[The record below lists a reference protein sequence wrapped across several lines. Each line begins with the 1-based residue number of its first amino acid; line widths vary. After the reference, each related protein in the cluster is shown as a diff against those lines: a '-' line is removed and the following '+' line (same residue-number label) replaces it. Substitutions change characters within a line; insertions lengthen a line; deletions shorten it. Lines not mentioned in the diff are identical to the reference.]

1 MAAPRVFISSTY
13 YDLRHVRDD
22 IEIFI
27 KGLGYVPVMHDKRN
41 ITYTQGE
48 TSLEQSCYNELASCD
63 IVVCIIGGNYGTQS
77 SGSDYS
83 ITMEELQEAIRRRK
97 MIYVYVLKNVL
108 DESLTYMNNRENN
121 FNPYHVNDIRVLQ
134 FILELNEKV
143 KNAPIQPFESVSDI
157 TINLCQQ
164 FAGMFQYLLNK
175 ESTITETKTFEDL
188 QSVAIQIKD
197 FANCLREENQ
207 DFFNKFKGTILAQ
220 SPVIRKILEVIG
232 IKYFGL
238 FAPTRTALTE
248 FLTNIGYTEDTN
260 NPLSCI
266 FSKQNGNTA
275 LTLTLSNSL
284 FDENDNIKDIR
295 DNKSIS
301 EYITFKAE
309 TINDDD
315 ELPF

>member
-1 MAAPRVFISSTY
+1 
-13 YDLRHVRDD
+13 
-22 IEIFI
+22 
-27 KGLGYVPVMHDKRN
+27 
-41 ITYTQGE
+41 
-48 TSLEQSCYNELASCD
+48 
-63 IVVCIIGGNYGTQS
+63 
-77 SGSDYS
+77 
-83 ITMEELQEAIRRRK
+83 
-97 MIYVYVLKNVL
+97 
-108 DESLTYMNNRENN
+108 
-121 FNPYHVNDIRVLQ
+121 
-134 FILELNEKV
+134 
-143 KNAPIQPFESVSDI
+143 
-157 TINLCQQ
+157 
-164 FAGMFQYLLNK
+164 MFQYLLNK

>member
-27 KGLGYVPVMHDKRN
+27 KGLGYVPVMHDKGN

-97 MIYVYVLKNVL
+97 MIYVYILKNVL

-134 FILELNEKV
+134 FILELNEKA

-197 FANCLREENQ
+197 FANCLREESQ
-207 DFFNKFKGTILAQ
+207 DFFNKFNGTILAQ
-220 SPVIRKILEVIG
+220 SPAVKKILELLG
-232 IKYFGL
+232 IKHFTL
-238 FAPTRTALTE
+238 FASSKTALTE
-248 FLTNIGYTEDTN
+248 FLSNIGYYEMTN
-260 NPLSCI
+260 NPFEYI
-266 FSKQNGNTA
+266 YSKQNGNTTF
-275 LTLTLSNSL
+275 TLTLATSL
-284 FDENDNIKDIR
+284 FDENDMIKDIR
-295 DNKSIS
+295 DNKSLS
-301 EYITFKAE
+301 EYITFKVE
-309 TINDDD
+309 TINND